1 MTLLSLNLSGHL
13 SAFVPSDG
21 ATRCVC
27 CVAFVSYTPTSN
39 RLLED
44 ERRLAGAF
52 DARQELREQV
62 AQVREKNGALKT
74 EYDAM
79 LEQQR
84 GAESRLREEKV
95 RGGRLLDD
103 MINKKQQA
111 AARMNSRNERKSR
124 YLHSCPLR
132 HLSAPYTPVHSGTH
146 LDHACFLRARE
157 VNLQKELQSAVRSK
171 VSMVR

>member
-1 MTLLSLNLSGHL
+1 MERHA
-13 SAFVPSDG
+13 AFDS
-21 ATRCVC
+21 CIL
-27 CVAFVSYTPTSN
+27 TSN

-62 AQVREKNGALKT
+62 EQVREKNGALKM

-111 AARMNSRNERKSR
+111 AARMNSHNERKSR
-124 YLHSCPLR
+124 CLHSCPLR
-132 HLSAPYTPVHSGTH
+132 HLNAPRTAVHSGTH
-146 LDHACFLRARE
+146 LDRVCFLRAQE

-171 VSMVR
+171 VSMDR